1 MKRWSYLFMAMGIA
15 TAFSACSDEVDLSAN
30 NGGGTEESTS
40 QVFMQFNL
48 ELPAVSRSTTTS
60 DDDDDYVSSDAGVEI
75 GKDYENQVSEV
86 LVVITDATAGNTYDD
101 FIAGSTVTNLIPTG
115 NNTTYVVPFNTNKLV
130 DYVGDP
136 VNIYVYCNPTKELK
150 EKLEKEEDI
159 DVDAS
164 YTLTSATDETIWSI
178 TKGTTDNKKIGHFL
192 MTNADNDY
200 KRTLPA
206 NLDNYKVE
214 SNPFDLGTIN
224 VERAAARFDYKSTV
238 TDETYTL
245 MEDEEG
251 KPEVTVTL
259 TDMALVNLSKE
270 FYYLRRVSADGTSTN
285 ATIGG
290 TETNTNYVV
299 DTDYEWKGK
308 YSEETTDKAS
318 HFFYVYNPNSA
329 STTDYA
335 WTSISS
341 LTSEDNDESW
351 NSGENANDNRK
362 GYKIWRYATENTI
375 PAQVSNQ
382 KKGITTGVA
391 FKGEIQG
398 VTDDMKTLLDGKNV
412 VYVFDNILWGTWDNV
427 KTAAEFKEDDNT
439 TLSNPSLAAA
449 YNEAMEDPDASDTEI
464 EKKAVAAGFTI
475 FRPNTTGKYEVL
487 YYYWNRHNDNNNN
500 GSMGPMEFAVVRN
513 NVYKLSVTGV
523 DKFGHPTDPDDDPD
537 PENPED
543 PDEEDDVYFKVAVEV
558 LPWVVR
564 INNIEF

>member
-15 TAFSACSDEVDLSAN
+15 MAFSACSDEIDLSAN
-30 NGGGTEESTS
+30 NEESTEESTS

-48 ELPAVSRSTTTS
+48 ELPAVSRSTTQTGGG
-60 DDDDDYVSSDAGVEI
+60 SDAGVEI

-86 LVVITDATAGNTYDD
+86 LVVITDAKDD
-101 FIAGSTVTNLIPTG
+101 KFITGSTVTNLIPTG
-115 NNTTYVVPFNTNKLV
+115 SNTTYVVPFNTNKLV
-130 DYVGDP
+130 DYAGDP
-136 VNIYVYCNPTKELK
+136 VNIYVYCNPTSELQK
-150 EKLEKEEDI
+150 GLESEDGI
-159 DVDAS
+159 DVNAT

-178 TKGTTDNKKIGHFL
+178 TDGDNNTKNGHFL
-192 MTNADNDY
+192 MTNADDDY
-200 KRTLPA
+200 ERTLPA

-214 SNPFDLGTIN
+214 SNPFDLKTIK
-224 VERAAARFDYKSTV
+224 VERAAARFDYKSSV
-238 TDETYTL
+238 ANETYTL

-251 KPEVTVTL
+251 DPEVTITL

-270 FYYLRRVSADGTSTN
+270 FYYLRRVSADGTSTS

-299 DTDYEWKGK
+299 DTDYDWKSGSTITD
-308 YSEETTDKAS
+308 YSG
-318 HFFYVYNPNSA
+318 HFFYVYNQNSA
-329 STTDYA
+329 SADYT

-341 LTSEDNDESW
+341 LTKNEDDTDNSW
-351 NSGENANDNRK
+351 NADGTK
-362 GYKIWRYATENTI
+362 GDYKIWRYATENTI
-375 PAQVSNQ
+375 PKGTDDGLQ

-391 FKGEIQG
+391 FKGEIKG
-398 VTDDMKTLLDGKNV
+398 VSDGMKTLLNGTNT

-427 KTAAEFKEDDNT
+427 KTAAEVTESGNT
-439 TLSNPSLAAA
+439 TLANPLLAAA
-449 YNEAMEDPDASDTEI
+449 YKEAMKGGYADA
-464 EKKAVAAGFTI
+464 KAVDAGFTI
-475 FRPNTTGKYEVL
+475 FKPNTDGKYEVL

-523 DKFGHPTDPDDDPD
+523 NKFGHPTNPGDDPD

-564 INNIEF
+564 INDIEF

>member
-48 ELPAVSRSTTTS
+48 ELPAVSRSTTQPGGG
-60 DDDDDYVSSDAGVEI
+60 SDAGVEI
-75 GKDYENQVSEV
+75 GKDCENQVSEV
-86 LVVITDATAGNTYDD
+86 LVVITDATDD
-101 FIAGSTVTNLIPTG
+101 KFITKSSVVTATPTA
-115 NNTTYVVPFNTNKLV
+115 NNTTYVVPFSTTALTS
-130 DYVGDP
+130 YVGKS
-136 VNIYVYCNPTKELK
+136 VNVYVYCNPTQELK
-150 EKLEKEEDI
+150 EAESINVNMMTYALKSE
-159 DVDAS
+159 
-164 YTLTSATDETIWSI
+164 TDETIW
-178 TKGTTDNKKIGHFL
+178 TNNKFL
-192 MTNADNDY
+192 MTNADDDY
-200 KRTLPA
+200 ERTLPA
-206 NLDNYKVE
+206 NLDDYRVE
-214 SNPFDLGTIN
+214 TNPFDLETIK

-564 INNIEF
+564 INDIEF

>member
-15 TAFSACSDEVDLSAN
+15 TAFSACSDEVDLSTN
-30 NGGGTEESTS
+30 NEGSTEESTS

-48 ELPAVSRSTTTS
+48 ELPAVSRSTTQIGGG
-60 DDDDDYVSSDAGVEI
+60 SDAGVEI

-86 LVVITDATAGNTYDD
+86 LVVITDATEGSTYDK
-101 FIAGSTVTNLIPTG
+101 FIAKSSVVTPSSA
-115 NNTTYVVPFNTNKLV
+115 NNTTYVVPFKTTELTSSAGKS
-130 DYVGDP
+130 
-136 VNIYVYCNPTKELK
+136 VNVYVYCNPTEELTK
-150 EKLEKEEDI
+150 ATTFDVNKDYYKLT
-159 DVDAS
+159 DA
-164 YTLTSATDETIWSI
+164 TNATIW
-178 TKGTTDNKKIGHFL
+178 TKNKFL

-214 SNPFDLGTIN
+214 SNPFDLETIK
-224 VERAAARFDYKSTV
+224 VERAAARFDYKSSDA
-238 TDETYTL
+238 DETYTL
-245 MEDEEG
+245 MEDKEG
-251 KPEVTVTL
+251 HPEVTITL

-270 FYYLRRVSADGTSTN
+270 FYYLRRVSADGKREN

-290 TETNTNYVV
+290 TEVGGTSANYVV
-299 DTDYEWKGK
+299 DTDADWKSS
-308 YSEETTDKAS
+308 YSSGSESD
-318 HFFYVYNPNSA
+318 HFYYTYQPNDAGA
-329 STTDYA
+329 STYDWDKIADVTGASGTADTD
-335 WTSISS
+335 
-341 LTSEDNDESW
+341 NSW
-351 NSGENANDNRK
+351 NTNGTK
-362 GYKIWRYATENTI
+362 GDYKIWRYATENTI

-391 FKGEIQG
+391 FKGEIKG
-398 VTDDMKTLLDGKNV
+398 VSEGMKTLLNGTNT

-427 KTAAEFKEDDNT
+427 KTAAEATESDKT
-439 TLSNPSLAAA
+439 TLANPLLAAA
-449 YNEAMEDPDASDTEI
+449 YKEATKDGYTDA
-464 EKKAVAAGFTI
+464 KAVTAGFTI
-475 FRPNTTGKYEVL
+475 FRPNTTTKKYEVL

-523 DKFGHPTDPDDDPD
+523 NKFGHPTNPGDDPD

-543 PDEEDDVYFKVAVEV
+543 PDEEDDVYFRVAVEV

>member
-30 NGGGTEESTS
+30 NEGGTEESTS

-48 ELPAVSRSTTTS
+48 ELPAVSRSTTQTEGG
-60 DDDDDYVSSDAGVEI
+60 SDAGVEI

-86 LVVITDATAGNTYDD
+86 LVVITDATKGSTYDK
-101 FIAGSTVTNLIPTG
+101 FITGSTVTNLIPTG
-115 NNTTYVVPFNTNKLV
+115 SNTTYVVPFNTNKLV
-130 DYVGDP
+130 NYVGKP
-136 VNIYVYCNPTKELK
+136 VNIYVYCNPTSELK
-150 EKLEKEEDI
+150 NGLESEDGI
-159 DVDAS
+159 DVNAT

-178 TKGTTDNKKIGHFL
+178 TDGDNNTKNGHFL
-192 MTNADNDY
+192 MTNADDDY
-200 KRTLPA
+200 VRTLPD

-214 SNPFDLGTIN
+214 SNPFDLKTIN
-224 VERAAARFDYKSTV
+224 VERAAARFDYKSSG
-238 TDETYTL
+238 ETYTL
-245 MEDEEG
+245 MEKDG
-251 KPEVTVTL
+251 KAEVTVTL

-270 FYYLRRVSADGTSTN
+270 FYYLRRVSADGTSTS

-299 DTDYEWKGK
+299 DTDYDWKSGSTITD
-308 YSEETTDKAS
+308 YSG
-318 HFFYVYNPNSA
+318 HFFYVYNQNSA
-329 STTDYA
+329 SADYT

-341 LTSEDNDESW
+341 LTNNDDDNNNSW
-351 NSGENANDNRK
+351 NTDGTK
-362 GYKIWRYATENTI
+362 GDYKIWRYATENTI

-391 FKGEIQG
+391 FKGEIKG
-398 VTDDMKTLLDGKNV
+398 VSEGMKTLLNGTNT

-427 KTAAEFKEDDNT
+427 KTAAEDKESGNT
-439 TLSNPSLAAA
+439 TLSNPLLAAA
-449 YNEAMEDPDASDTEI
+449 YNEAMKGGYTDA
-464 EKKAVAAGFTI
+464 KAVAAGFTI
-475 FRPNTTGKYEVL
+475 FKPNADKKYEVL
-487 YYYWNRHNDNNNN
+487 YYYWNRHNDNDNN

-523 DKFGHPTDPDDDPD
+523 NKFGHPTNPGDDPD

-564 INNIEF
+564 INDIKF

>member
-1 MKRWSYLFMAMGIA
+1 MKKWSYLFMAIGIA
-15 TAFSACSDEVDLSAN
+15 TAFSACSDEVDLSTN
-30 NGGGTEESTS
+30 NGGSTEESTS

-48 ELPAVSRSTTTS
+48 ELPAVSRSTTQIGGG
-60 DDDDDYVSSDAGVEI
+60 SDAGVEI

-86 LVVITDATAGNTYDD
+86 LVVITDATDD
-101 FIAGSTVTNLIPTG
+101 KFIAGSTVTNLIPTG
-115 NNTTYVVPFNTNKLV
+115 SNTTYVVPFNTNKLV
-130 DYVGDP
+130 DYAGDP
-136 VNIYVYCNPTKELK
+136 VNIYVYCNPTSELK
-150 EKLEKEEDI
+150 KGLDSEDGI
-159 DVDAS
+159 NVNAT
-164 YTLTSATDETIWSI
+164 YTLTDATNATIW
-178 TKGTTDNKKIGHFL
+178 TKNKFL
-192 MTNADNDY
+192 MTNADDDY
-200 KRTLPA
+200 ERTLPA
-206 NLDNYKVE
+206 NLDDYRVE
-214 SNPFDLGTIN
+214 TNPFDLETIN
-224 VERAAARFDYKSTV
+224 VERAAARFDYKSSV
-238 TDETYTL
+238 ANETYTL
-245 MEDEEG
+245 MEDENG
-251 KPEVTVTL
+251 DPEVTITL

-299 DTDYEWKGK
+299 DTDYDWKSGSTITD
-308 YSEETTDKAS
+308 YSG
-318 HFFYVYNPNSA
+318 HFFYVYNQNSA
-329 STTDYA
+329 SADYT

-351 NSGENANDNRK
+351 NSGENANVDRN

-391 FKGEIQG
+391 FKGEIKG
-398 VTDDMKTLLDGKNV
+398 VSEGMKILLNGTNT
-412 VYVFDNILWGTWDNV
+412 VYVFDNILWGTWDDV
-427 KTAAEFKEDDNT
+427 KKAAEAKKENDNT
-439 TLSNPSLAAA
+439 TLANPSLAAA
-449 YNEAMEDPDASDTEI
+449 YNKAKDDYTDA
-464 EKKAVAAGFTI
+464 KAVAAGFTI
-475 FRPNTTGKYEVL
+475 FKPNADKKYEVL
-487 YYYWNRHNDNNNN
+487 YYYWNRHNDNKNN

-564 INNIEF
+564 INDIEF

>member
-1 MKRWSYLFMAMGIA
+1 MKRWNYLFMAMGIA

-30 NGGGTEESTS
+30 NEESTEESTS
-40 QVFMQFNL
+40 QVFMQFSL
-48 ELPAVSRSTTTS
+48 ELPAVSRSTTQIGGG
-60 DDDDDYVSSDAGVEI
+60 SDAGVEI

-86 LVVITDATAGNTYDD
+86 LVVITDATEGSTYDK
-101 FIAGSTVTNLIPTG
+101 FIAKSSVVTPSSA
-115 NNTTYVVPFNTNKLV
+115 NNTTYVVPFKTTELTSSAGKS
-130 DYVGDP
+130 
-136 VNIYVYCNPTKELK
+136 VNVYVYCNPTEELTK
-150 EKLEKEEDI
+150 ATTF
-159 DVDAS
+159 DVNKDY
-164 YTLTSATDETIWSI
+164 YTLTDATNATIW
-178 TKGTTDNKKIGHFL
+178 TKNKFL
-192 MTNADNDY
+192 MTNADDDY
-200 KRTLPA
+200 ERTLPA

-214 SNPFDLGTIN
+214 SNPFDLETIK
-224 VERAAARFDYKSTV
+224 VERAAARFDYKSS
-238 TDETYTL
+238 DASETYTL
-245 MEDEEG
+245 MEDEDG
-251 KPEVTVTL
+251 KAEVTVTL

-270 FYYLRRVSADGTSTN
+270 FYYLRRVSDDGTSTN

-290 TETNTNYVV
+290 TETKTNYVV

-351 NSGENANDNRK
+351 NSGENANDKRK

-375 PAQVSNQ
+375 PDQVSNQ
-382 KKGITTGVA
+382 KKGITTGVV

-398 VTDDMKTLLDGKNV
+398 KGDMANLLNGEKT
-412 VYVFDNILWGTWDNV
+412 VYVFDNILWGEWSDV
-427 KTAAEFKEDDNT
+427 RTAAEVTESGKT
-439 TLSNPSLAAA
+439 TLANPLLAAA
-449 YNEAMEDPDASDTEI
+449 YNEAIKGGYTDA
-464 EKKAVAAGFTI
+464 KAVDAGFTI
-475 FRPNTTGKYEVL
+475 FKPNADKKYEVL
-487 YYYWNRHNDNNNN
+487 YYYWNRHNDNDNN

-523 DKFGHPTDPDDDPD
+523 NKFGHPTNPSDDPD

-564 INNIEF
+564 INDIEF

>member
-30 NGGGTEESTS
+30 NEGGTEESTS

-48 ELPAVSRSTTTS
+48 ELPAVSRSTTQTEGG
-60 DDDDDYVSSDAGVEI
+60 SDAGVEI

-86 LVVITDATAGNTYDD
+86 LVVITDATKGSTYDK
-101 FIAGSTVTNLIPTG
+101 FITGSTVTNLIPTG

-130 DYVGDP
+130 DYAGDP
-136 VNIYVYCNPTKELK
+136 VNIYVYCNPTSELK
-150 EKLEKEEDI
+150 DKLKKEEDI

-164 YTLTSATDETIWSI
+164 YTLTDATNATIW
-178 TKGTTDNKKIGHFL
+178 TKNKFL
-192 MTNADNDY
+192 MTNADKDY

-214 SNPFDLGTIN
+214 SNPFDLETIK
-224 VERAAARFDYKSTV
+224 VERAAARFDYKSSDA
-238 TDETYTL
+238 DETYTL
-245 MEDEEG
+245 MEDKEG
-251 KPEVTVTL
+251 HPEVTITL

-270 FYYLRRVSADGTSTN
+270 FYYLRRVSADGKREN

-290 TETNTNYVV
+290 TEVGGTSANYVV
-299 DTDYEWKGK
+299 DTDADWKSS
-308 YSEETTDKAS
+308 YSSGSESD
-318 HFFYVYNPNSA
+318 HFYYTYQPNDAGA
-329 STTDYA
+329 STYDWDKIADVTGASGTADTD
-335 WTSISS
+335 
-341 LTSEDNDESW
+341 NSW
-351 NSGENANDNRK
+351 NTDGTK
-362 GYKIWRYATENTI
+362 GDYKIWRYATENTI
-375 PAQVSNQ
+375 PKGTDDGLQ

-391 FKGEIQG
+391 FKGEIKG
-398 VTDDMKTLLDGKNV
+398 VSEGMKTLLNGTNT

-427 KTAAEFKEDDNT
+427 KTAAEAKESGTT
-439 TLSNPSLAAA
+439 TLANPLLAAA
-449 YNEAMEDPDASDTEI
+449 YNKAMEDRYTDA
-464 EKKAVAAGFTI
+464 KAVAAGFTI
-475 FRPNTTGKYEVL
+475 FKPNADKKYEVL
-487 YYYWNRHNDNNNN
+487 YYYWNRHNDNKNN

-523 DKFGHPTDPDDDPD
+523 NKFGHPTNPGDDPD

-564 INNIEF
+564 INDIEF

>member
-1 MKRWSYLFMAMGIA
+1 MKRWNYLFMAMGIA
-15 TAFSACSDEVDLSAN
+15 MAFSACSDEVDLSAN
-30 NGGGTEESTS
+30 NEESTEESTS

-48 ELPAVSRSTTTS
+48 ELPAVSRSSTTS
-60 DDDDDYVSSDAGVEI
+60 DDDDDDYVLSDAGVEI

-86 LVVITDATAGNTYDD
+86 LVVITDAKDD
-101 FIAGSTVTNLIPTG
+101 KFIAGSTVTNLIPTG

-130 DYVGDP
+130 NYVEKP
-136 VNIYVYCNPTKELK
+136 VNIYVYCNPTSELK
-150 EKLEKEEDI
+150 KGLESEDGI
-159 DVDAS
+159 DVNAT

-178 TKGTTDNKKIGHFL
+178 TDGDNNTKNGHFL

-214 SNPFDLGTIN
+214 SNPFDLETIK
-224 VERAAARFDYKSTV
+224 VERAAARFDYKSSV
-238 TDETYTL
+238 AKETYTL

-251 KPEVTVTL
+251 DPEVTITL

-270 FYYLRRVSADGTSTN
+270 FYYLRRVSADGTSTS

-299 DTDYEWKGK
+299 DTDYDWKSGSTITD
-308 YSEETTDKAS
+308 YSG
-318 HFFYVYNPNSA
+318 HFFYVYNQNSA
-329 STTDYA
+329 SADYT

-341 LTSEDNDESW
+341 LTNNDDDNNNSW
-351 NSGENANDNRK
+351 NTDGTK
-362 GYKIWRYATENTI
+362 GDYKIWRYATENTI

-391 FKGEIQG
+391 FKGEIKG
-398 VTDDMKTLLDGKNV
+398 VSEGMKTLLNGINT

-427 KTAAEFKEDDNT
+427 KTAAEVTESGKT
-439 TLSNPSLAAA
+439 TLENPLLAAA
-449 YNEAMEDPDASDTEI
+449 YNEAMKGGYSDP
-464 EKKAVAAGFTI
+464 KAVAAGFTI
-475 FRPNTTGKYEVL
+475 FRPNTTTQKYEVL
-487 YYYWNRHNDNNNN
+487 YYYWNRHNDNDNN

-523 DKFGHPTDPDDDPD
+523 NKFGHPTNPGDDPD
-537 PENPED
+537 PEYPED

-564 INNIEF
+564 INDIEF

>member
-1 MKRWSYLFMAMGIA
+1 MKKWSYLFMAMGIA
-15 TAFSACSDEVDLSAN
+15 TAFSACSDEVDLSTN
-30 NGGGTEESTS
+30 NGGSTEESTS

-48 ELPAVSRSTTTS
+48 ELPAVSRSTTQIGGG
-60 DDDDDYVSSDAGVEI
+60 SDAGVEI

-86 LVVITDATAGNTYDD
+86 LVVITDATDD
-101 FIAGSTVTNLIPTG
+101 KFIAGSTVTNLIPTG
-115 NNTTYVVPFNTNKLV
+115 SNTTYVVPFNTNKLV
-130 DYVGDP
+130 NYVEKP
-136 VNIYVYCNPTKELK
+136 VNIYVYCNPTSELK
-150 EKLEKEEDI
+150 EGLESEDGI
-159 DVDAS
+159 DVNAT

-178 TKGTTDNKKIGHFL
+178 TDGDNNTKNGHFL
-192 MTNADNDY
+192 MTNADDDY
-200 KRTLPA
+200 ERTLPA

-214 SNPFDLGTIN
+214 SNPFDLETIK
-224 VERAAARFDYKSTV
+224 VERAAARFDYKSSDD
-238 TDETYTL
+238 DETYTL
-245 MEDEEG
+245 MEKDG
-251 KPEVTVTL
+251 KAEVTVTL

-285 ATIGG
+285 AAIGG

-351 NSGENANDNRK
+351 NSGENANDKRK

-375 PAQVSNQ
+375 PKGTDDGLQ
-382 KKGITTGVA
+382 KKGITTGVV
-391 FKGEIQG
+391 FKGEIKG
-398 VTDDMKTLLDGKNV
+398 VSEDKRILLNGTNT
-412 VYVFDNILWGTWDNV
+412 VYVFDNILWGTWDDV
-427 KTAAEFKEDDNT
+427 KTAAAKKESDNT
-439 TLSNPSLAAA
+439 TLANPLLAAA
-449 YNEAMEDPDASDTEI
+449 YNEAMKGGYADA
-464 EKKAVAAGFTI
+464 KAVTAGFTI
-475 FRPNTTGKYEVL
+475 FRPNTTTQKYEVL

-564 INNIEF
+564 INDIEF

>member
-1 MKRWSYLFMAMGIA
+1 MKWSYLFMAMGIA
-15 TAFSACSDEVDLSAN
+15 TAFSACSDEVDLSTN
-30 NGGGTEESTS
+30 NGGSTEESTS

-48 ELPAVSRSTTTS
+48 ELPAVSRSTTQIGGG
-60 DDDDDYVSSDAGVEI
+60 SDAGVEI

-86 LVVITDATAGNTYDD
+86 LVVITDATEGSTYDK
-101 FIAGSTVTNLIPTG
+101 FIAKSSVVTPSSA
-115 NNTTYVVPFNTNKLV
+115 NNTTYVVPFKTTELTSSAGKS
-130 DYVGDP
+130 
-136 VNIYVYCNPTKELK
+136 VNVYVYCNPTEELTK
-150 EKLEKEEDI
+150 ATTF
-159 DVDAS
+159 DVNKDY
-164 YTLTSATDETIWSI
+164 YTLTDATNATIW
-178 TKGTTDNKKIGHFL
+178 TKNKFL
-192 MTNADNDY
+192 MTNADDDY
-200 KRTLPA
+200 ERTLPA

-214 SNPFDLGTIN
+214 SNPFDLETIK
-224 VERAAARFDYKSTV
+224 VERAAARFDYKSS
-238 TDETYTL
+238 DDNETYTL
-245 MEDEEG
+245 MEDENG
-251 KPEVTVTL
+251 DPEVTVTL

-351 NSGENANDNRK
+351 NSGENANDKRK

-375 PAQVSNQ
+375 PKGTDDGLQ
-382 KKGITTGVA
+382 KKGITTGVV

-398 VTDDMKTLLDGKNV
+398 ATEDMQTLLNGTNT

-427 KTAAEFKEDDNT
+427 KTAAEATESDNT
-439 TLSNPSLAAA
+439 TLANPLLAAA
-449 YNEAMEDPDASDTEI
+449 YKEAIKDDYTDA
-464 EKKAVAAGFTI
+464 KAVDAGFTI
-475 FRPNTTGKYEVL
+475 FRPNTTTKKYEVL

-564 INNIEF
+564 INDIEF

>member
-1 MKRWSYLFMAMGIA
+1 MKWSYLFMAMGIA

-30 NGGGTEESTS
+30 NEESTEESTS

-48 ELPAVSRSTTTS
+48 ELPAVSRSTTQTGGG
-60 DDDDDYVSSDAGVEI
+60 SDAGVEI

-86 LVVITDATAGNTYDD
+86 LVVITDAKDD
-101 FIAGSTVTNLIPTG
+101 KFIAGSTVTNLIPTG

-130 DYVGDP
+130 NYVEKP
-136 VNIYVYCNPTKELK
+136 VNIYVYCNPTSELK
-150 EKLEKEEDI
+150 KGLESEDGI
-159 DVDAS
+159 DVNAT

-178 TKGTTDNKKIGHFL
+178 TDGDKNTKNGHFL
-192 MTNADNDY
+192 MTNADDNY
-200 KRTLPA
+200 VRTLPA

-214 SNPFDLGTIN
+214 SHPFDLETIN
-224 VERAAARFDYKSTV
+224 VERAAARFDYKSSV
-238 TDETYTL
+238 DDETYML
-245 MEDEEG
+245 MGEDG
-251 KPEVTVTL
+251 KEEVTVTL

-270 FYYLRRVSADGTSTN
+270 FYYLRRVSANGTSTD

-290 TETNTNYVV
+290 TETKTNYVV

-351 NSGENANDNRK
+351 NSGEIAKRK

-391 FKGEIQG
+391 FKGEIKG
-398 VTDDMKTLLDGKNV
+398 VSDRMKTLLNGTNT
-412 VYVFDNILWGTWDNV
+412 VYVFDNILWGTWDDV
-427 KTAAEFKEDDNT
+427 KTAAEAKKESDKT
-439 TLSNPSLAAA
+439 TLANPLLAAA
-449 YNEAMEDPDASDTEI
+449 YNKATKGGYSND
-464 EKKAVAAGFTI
+464 KAVAAGFTI
-475 FRPNTTGKYEVL
+475 FKPNADEKYEVL

-523 DKFGHPTDPDDDPD
+523 NKFGHPTNPGDDPD

-564 INNIEF
+564 INDIEF

>member
-15 TAFSACSDEVDLSAN
+15 MAFSACSDEVDLSAN
-30 NGGGTEESTS
+30 NEESTEESTS
-40 QVFMQFNL
+40 QVFMQFSL
-48 ELPAVSRSTTTS
+48 ELPAVSRSSTTS
-60 DDDDDYVSSDAGVEI
+60 DDDDDDYVSSDAGVEI

-86 LVVITDATAGNTYDD
+86 LVVITDATDD
-101 FIAGSTVTNLIPTG
+101 KFITGSTVTNLIPTG
-115 NNTTYVVPFNTNKLV
+115 SNTTYVVPFNTNKLV
-130 DYVGDP
+130 NYVEKP
-136 VNIYVYCNPTKELK
+136 VNIYVYCNPTSELK
-150 EKLEKEEDI
+150 KGLESEDGI
-159 DVDAS
+159 DVNAT

-178 TKGTTDNKKIGHFL
+178 TDGDNNTKNGHFL
-192 MTNADNDY
+192 MTNADDDY
-200 KRTLPA
+200 ERTLPA

-214 SNPFDLGTIN
+214 SHPFDLETIN
-224 VERAAARFDYKSTV
+224 VERAAARFDYKSSV
-238 TDETYTL
+238 PKETYTL
-245 MEDEEG
+245 MKDENG
-251 KPEVTVTL
+251 DPEVTITL

-285 ATIGG
+285 AAIGG

-299 DTDYEWKGK
+299 DTDYDWKSGSTITD
-308 YSEETTDKAS
+308 YSD
-318 HFFYVYNPNSA
+318 HFFYVYNQNSA
-329 STTDYA
+329 SADYT

-341 LTSEDNDESW
+341 LTNNDDDNNNSW
-351 NSGENANDNRK
+351 NTNNSK
-362 GYKIWRYATENTI
+362 GDYKIWRYATENTI
-375 PAQVSNQ
+375 PAKVSNQ

-391 FKGEIQG
+391 FKGEIKG
-398 VTDDMKTLLDGKNV
+398 VSEGMQTLLNGTNT

-427 KTAAEFKEDDNT
+427 KTAAEA
-439 TLSNPSLAAA
+439 LSNPLLAAA
-449 YNEAMEDPDASDTEI
+449 YNKAMEDPDASDTEI

-475 FRPNTTGKYEVL
+475 FKPNANKKYEVL
-487 YYYWNRHNDNNNN
+487 YYYWNRHNDNKNN

-523 DKFGHPTDPDDDPD
+523 NKFGHPTNPGDDPD

>member
-15 TAFSACSDEVDLSAN
+15 MAFSACSDEVDLSAN
-30 NGGGTEESTS
+30 NEESTEESTS
-40 QVFMQFNL
+40 QVFMQFSL
-48 ELPAVSRSTTTS
+48 ELPAVSRSSTTS
-60 DDDDDYVSSDAGVEI
+60 DDDDDDYVSSDAGVEI

-86 LVVITDATAGNTYDD
+86 LVVITDATDD
-101 FIAGSTVTNLIPTG
+101 KFITGSTVTNLIPTG

-130 DYVGDP
+130 DYAGDP
-136 VNIYVYCNPTKELK
+136 VNIYVYCNPTSELK
-150 EKLEKEEDI
+150 KGLESEDGI
-159 DVDAS
+159 DVNAT

-178 TKGTTDNKKIGHFL
+178 TDGDNNTKNGHFL
-192 MTNADNDY
+192 MTNAEEDY
-200 KRTLPA
+200 ERTLPA

-214 SNPFDLGTIN
+214 SNPFDLKTIK
-224 VERAAARFDYKSTV
+224 VERAAARFDYKSSV
-238 TDETYTL
+238 PNETYTL
-245 MEDEEG
+245 MEEDG
-251 KPEVTVTL
+251 KAEVTVTL

-270 FYYLRRVSADGTSTN
+270 FYYLRRVSADGTSTS

-299 DTDYEWKGK
+299 DTDYDWKSGSTITD
-308 YSEETTDKAS
+308 YSD
-318 HFFYVYNPNSA
+318 HFFYVYNQNSA
-329 STTDYA
+329 SADYT

-341 LTSEDNDESW
+341 LTKNEDDTDNSW
-351 NSGENANDNRK
+351 NTDGTK
-362 GYKIWRYATENTI
+362 GDYKIWRYATENTI

-382 KKGITTGVA
+382 KKGITTGVV

-398 VTDDMKTLLDGKNV
+398 KGDMANLLNGEKP

-427 KTAAEFKEDDNT
+427 KTAAEDKKSGST
-439 TLSNPSLAAA
+439 TLSNPLLAAA
-449 YNEAMEDPDASDTEI
+449 YNEAMKGGYTDA
-464 EKKAVAAGFTI
+464 KAVTAGFTI
-475 FRPNTTGKYEVL
+475 FKPNADKKYEVL

-523 DKFGHPTDPDDDPD
+523 NKFGHPTDPDDDPD